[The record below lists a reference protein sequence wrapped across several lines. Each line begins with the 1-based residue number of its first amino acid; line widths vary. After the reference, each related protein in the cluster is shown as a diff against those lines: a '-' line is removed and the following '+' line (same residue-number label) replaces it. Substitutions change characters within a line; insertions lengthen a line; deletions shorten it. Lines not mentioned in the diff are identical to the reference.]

1 MDYMADGRER
11 DTTAICVH
19 LCVKRSSSVE
29 TSIGLLIKAEKL
41 KHVRY
46 DKALNGRC
54 RVRVV
59 QLAEAEQVRV
69 DSTENAN
76 PFNWKTY
83 VPYRP
88 DSESVDDHT
97 TVHHSNGAY

>member
-1 MDYMADGRER
+1 MADGRER
-11 DTTAICVH
+11 NTTDICVQ
-19 LCVKRSSSVE
+19 LCGKRNSSVE
-29 TSIGLLIKAEKL
+29 TSIGLLIKEEKL

-46 DKALNGRC
+46 DKALNRRC

-59 QLAEAEQVRV
+59 QLSEAHQAVIA
-69 DSTENAN
+69 SKENAN

-88 DSESVDDHT
+88 DSDSTEERSSVHR
-97 TVHHSNGAY
+97 SSGAY